1 MIISLS
7 FQFNKQLQI
16 NLEHKYEQL
25 FDPNGAYYEEF
36 ISNGSLLYQKLEES
50 EDFESFVLKYSKYN
64 KDSGN

>member
-16 NLEHKYEQL
+16 NLKHKYEQL
-25 FDPNGAYYEEF
+25 FYPNGGYYDEF
-36 ISNGSLLYQKLEES
+36 ISNGSQLYQKLEES